1 MINFNGAIVS
11 RGEEGVQRGKKETN
25 KVEIPRGSRAS
36 KENFN
41 WHH

>member
-25 KVEIPRGSRAS
+25 KVEIPRVEGIEG
-36 KENFN
+36 KF
-41 WHH
+41 